1 MAGSATRTLIEK
13 SSGMAAAVVAVVA
26 AAAVEPAMAAV
37 AAVVEAASAVSAS
50 VLTLT
55 TGMACSSPDSA
66 RLAWRVNVVPTAAC
80 WVFNTLVAMESPEK
94 MLSRRG
100 EEADAD
106 DEAVARRSGM
116 TCRWKDIIV
125 MRCVVMVRLFSFVD
139 E

>member
-13 SSGMAAAVVAVVA
+13 SSGMAAVVAVVA
-26 AAAVEPAMAAV
+26 AAAVE
-37 AAVVEAASAVSAS
+37 AASAVSAS
-50 VLTLT
+50 VLT

-125 MRCVVMVRLFSFVD
+125 MRCVVMVRLFPFVD